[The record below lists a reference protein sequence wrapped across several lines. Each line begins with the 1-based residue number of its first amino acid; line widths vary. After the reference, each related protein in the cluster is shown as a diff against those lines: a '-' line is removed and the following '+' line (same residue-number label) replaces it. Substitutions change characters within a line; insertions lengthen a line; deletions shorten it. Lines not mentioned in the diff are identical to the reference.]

1 MNPNLQLL
9 QPYPFEK
16 LRKLKQDCVPPPHL
30 HTINLSIGEPQHA
43 TPSLIVNTMS
53 TALAYGLGKYPITGG
68 QTLTKNIAHWLTRR
82 FQLPLRSLNPNKH
95 ILPVNGTREALFA
108 FAQCVVDTRAS
119 KPLVLIPN
127 PFYQIYEGAARL
139 AGGLVYQLFRANC
152 LCYPILPL
160 SPLRFGHVANYCIFV
175 HQIILVAQCLT

>member
-53 TALAYGLGKYPITGG
+53 TALAYGLGKSAP
-68 QTLTKNIAHWLTRR
+68 K
-82 FQLPLRSLNPNKH
+82 
-95 ILPVNGTREALFA
+95 
-108 FAQCVVDTRAS
+108 
-119 KPLVLIPN
+119 
-127 PFYQIYEGAARL
+127 
-139 AGGLVYQLFRANC
+139 
-152 LCYPILPL
+152 
-160 SPLRFGHVANYCIFV
+160 
-175 HQIILVAQCLT
+175 